1 MGSGN
6 SLAPGCCVELAVTA
20 SSEHPSPGER
30 HLCSAP
36 PPALGMSCGWAPQRA
51 SPRPYSSPAIPCPH
65 LPVRRGGTRVPL
77 CKKSFLPEPGT
88 LGSNHRR
95 RVLSGPGARGLGGVE
110 RGQVGK
116 PDSPLPSR
124 SPPLPPATRSA
135 AASSVPLALR
145 GAVPVQLRARGEG
158 AERWRAFPTQPL
170 SCCFHSNSFSRRLH
184 PARSSQ
190 S

>member
-6 SLAPGCCVELAVTA
+6 SFAPGCCVELAVTA
-20 SSEHPSPGER
+20 GSEHPSPGER

-36 PPALGMSCGWAPQRA
+36 PPALGTACGWAPQRA

-65 LPVRRGGTRVPL
+65 LPVRRGETRVPL
-77 CKKSFLPEPGT
+77 CKESFLPELCT
-88 LGSNHRR
+88 LGSKHRQ

-116 PDSPLPSR
+116 QAAPLPSG
-124 SPPLPPATRSA
+124 SPPLPPATRPA
-135 AASSVPLALR
+135 AASSVPRALR
-145 GAVPVQLRARGEG
+145 GAVPAQLRAKGEG
-158 AERWRAFPTQPL
+158 AERWRAIPTQPL
-170 SCCFHSNSFSRRLH
+170 SCRFHSSSSSQRLH